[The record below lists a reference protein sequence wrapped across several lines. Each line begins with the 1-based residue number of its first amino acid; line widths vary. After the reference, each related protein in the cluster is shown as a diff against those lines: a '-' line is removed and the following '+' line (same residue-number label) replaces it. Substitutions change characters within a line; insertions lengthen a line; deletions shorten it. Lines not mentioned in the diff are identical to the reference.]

1 MKKNKTRF
9 QHFVDGLKIGWNK
22 PMLPPKID
30 ALKNYPIVI
39 IFRVVGGLSVLTVL
53 FKKHLLLL
61 LPLQY
66 LILFLA
72 ITHITYI
79 VVISLIKIF
88 YGISRFWSDE
98 LNVRNSPLNSF
109 ATLATKFLY
118 CWKVGCQL
126 GSSGIGLIGASVIA
140 DNVLEGGGNEQN
152 FYTFIG

>member
-1 MKKNKTRF
+1 
-9 QHFVDGLKIGWNK
+9 
-22 PMLPPKID
+22 MLPPKID
-30 ALKNYPIVI
+30 ALNNYPGVI

-88 YGISRFWSDE
+88 YGISRF
-98 LNVRNSPLNSF
+98 
-109 ATLATKFLY
+109 
-118 CWKVGCQL
+118 
-126 GSSGIGLIGASVIA
+126 
-140 DNVLEGGGNEQN
+140 
-152 FYTFIG
+152 